1 MKDEIWNRMHT
12 RATVIG
18 IDPGL
23 SGAIVLM
30 QNGAPIEW
38 LLMPTMKSGTTNRVN
53 GAALRHALRT
63 TNDHISLLAVVED
76 VHAMP
81 GQGVSSTFNFGHAC
95 GVVLGV
101 LAAME
106 IPVKMVSPQLWKK
119 RAGLIGTDKDTART
133 KAIQTWPGWTE
144 LNQKARGQAL
154 ADAALI
160 AMFGAPNE

>member
-1 MKDEIWNRMHT
+1 MHT
-12 RATVIG
+12 RATIIG

-30 QNGAPIEW
+30 RNGDPYEW
-38 LLMPTMKSGTTNRVN
+38 LLMPTMKHGASNRVN
-53 GAALRHALRT
+53 GAAVRSALGST
-63 TNDHISLLAVVED
+63 TEHISLLAVVED

-81 GQGVSSTFNFGHAC
+81 GQGVSSMYNFGHAC

-106 IPVKMVSPQLWKK
+106 IPVKMVTPQLWKK
-119 RAGLIGTDKDTART
+119 RAGLIGKDKDAART
-133 KAIQTWPGWTE
+133 KAIQTWPGWVD
-144 LNQKARGQAL
+144 LNTKAKGQAF

-160 AMFGAPNE
+160 ARFGAPNE

>member
-1 MKDEIWNRMHT
+1 MHT

-30 QNGAPIEW
+30 RNGDPYEW
-38 LLMPTMKSGTTNRVN
+38 LLMPTMKHGSSNRVN
-53 GAALRHALRT
+53 GAALRSALRST
-63 TNDHISLLAVVED
+63 EEHISLLAVVED

-81 GQGVSSTFNFGHAC
+81 GQGVSSMFNFGHAC

-106 IPVKMVSPQLWKK
+106 IPVKMVPPQLWKK
-119 RAGLIGTDKDTART
+119 RAGLIGQDKDAART
-133 KAIQTWPGWTE
+133 KAIQTWPGWTD
-144 LNQKARGQAL
+144 LNTKAQGQAF

-160 AMFGAPNE
+160 ARFGAANE